1 MVHFILLSIF
11 FSVKILLVISMKKKL
26 SIIII
31 AIFGIVL
38 DQISKLYIASNLTLY
53 KKNPII
59 NNFFNVTYVQNKGA
73 AWGILDGNT
82 VFLVLITLIALFII
96 IRFIFKEENLT
107 KLDIL
112 SYGLLLG
119 GITGNFIDRILRGF
133 VIDFLDFY
141 IFGYDFPVF
150 NIADIMIVV
159 SVIIM
164 VISYLRGDINENKS

>member
-31 AIFGIVL
+31 AIFGIAL
-38 DQISKLYIASNLTLY
+38 DQMSKLYIASNLILY

-59 NNFFNVTYVQNKGA
+59 NNFFNITYVQNKGA

>member
-1 MVHFILLSIF
+1 
-11 FSVKILLVISMKKKL
+11 MKKKL

-31 AIFGIVL
+31 AIFGIAL
-38 DQISKLYIASNLTLY
+38 DQISKLYIASNLILY

-59 NNFFNVTYVQNKGA
+59 NNFFNITYVQNKGA
-73 AWGILDGNT
+73 AWGILDGNF

>member
-59 NNFFNVTYVQNKGA
+59 NNFFNITYVQNKGA

>member
-1 MVHFILLSIF
+1 
-11 FSVKILLVISMKKKL
+11 MKKKL

-38 DQISKLYIASNLTLY
+38 DQISKLYIASNLILY

-59 NNFFNVTYVQNKGA
+59 NNFFNITYVQNKGA

-82 VFLVLITLIALFII
+82 VLLVLITLIALFII

>member
-1 MVHFILLSIF
+1 
-11 FSVKILLVISMKKKL
+11 MKKKL

-31 AIFGIVL
+31 AIFGIAL
-38 DQISKLYIASNLTLY
+38 DQISKLYIASNLILY

-59 NNFFNVTYVQNKGA
+59 NNFFNITYVQNKGA

-150 NIADIMIVV
+150 NTADIMIVV

>member
-31 AIFGIVL
+31 AIFGIAL
-38 DQISKLYIASNLTLY
+38 DQISKLYIASNLILY

-59 NNFFNVTYVQNKGA
+59 NNFFNITYVQNKGA

>member
-1 MVHFILLSIF
+1 
-11 FSVKILLVISMKKKL
+11 MKKKL

-31 AIFGIVL
+31 AIFGIAL
-38 DQISKLYIASNLTLY
+38 DQISKLYIASSLTLY

-59 NNFFNVTYVQNKGA
+59 NNFFNITYVQNKGA

>member
-31 AIFGIVL
+31 AIFGIAL
-38 DQISKLYIASNLTLY
+38 DQISKLYIASNLILY

-59 NNFFNVTYVQNKGA
+59 NNFFNITYVQNKGA

-82 VFLVLITLIALFII
+82 VLLVLITLIALFII

>member
-1 MVHFILLSIF
+1 
-11 FSVKILLVISMKKKL
+11 MKKKL

-38 DQISKLYIASNLTLY
+38 DQISKLYIASNLILY

-59 NNFFNVTYVQNKGA
+59 NNFFNITYVQNKGA

>member
-1 MVHFILLSIF
+1 
-11 FSVKILLVISMKKKL
+11 MKKKL

-31 AIFGIVL
+31 AIFGIAL
-38 DQISKLYIASNLTLY
+38 DQISKLYIASNLILY

-59 NNFFNVTYVQNKGA
+59 NNFFNITYVQNKGA
-73 AWGILDGNT
+73 AWGILDGNS

>member
-1 MVHFILLSIF
+1 
-11 FSVKILLVISMKKKL
+11 MKKKL

-31 AIFGIVL
+31 AIFGIAL
-38 DQISKLYIASNLTLY
+38 DQISKLYIASNLILY

-59 NNFFNVTYVQNKGA
+59 NNFFNIAYVQNKGA

>member
-1 MVHFILLSIF
+1 
-11 FSVKILLVISMKKKL
+11 MKKKL

-31 AIFGIVL
+31 AIFGIAL
-38 DQISKLYIASNLTLY
+38 DQISKLYISSNLILY

-59 NNFFNVTYVQNKGA
+59 NNFFNITYVQNKGA

>member
-1 MVHFILLSIF
+1 M
-11 FSVKILLVISMKKKL
+11 
-26 SIIII
+26 
-31 AIFGIVL
+31 
-38 DQISKLYIASNLTLY
+38 
-53 KKNPII
+53 
-59 NNFFNVTYVQNKGA
+59 
-73 AWGILDGNT
+73 
-82 VFLVLITLIALFII
+82 IALFII

>member
-1 MVHFILLSIF
+1 
-11 FSVKILLVISMKKKL
+11 MKKKL

-31 AIFGIVL
+31 AIFGIAL
-38 DQISKLYIASNLTLY
+38 DQISKLYIASNLILY

-59 NNFFNVTYVQNKGA
+59 NNFFNITYVQNKGA

-159 SVIIM
+159 SVIMM

>member
-1 MVHFILLSIF
+1 
-11 FSVKILLVISMKKKL
+11 MKKKL

-31 AIFGIVL
+31 AIFGIAL
-38 DQISKLYIASNLTLY
+38 DQISKLYISSNLILY

-59 NNFFNVTYVQNKGA
+59 NNFFNITYVQNKGA
-73 AWGILDGNT
+73 AWGILDGNS

>member
-1 MVHFILLSIF
+1 
-11 FSVKILLVISMKKKL
+11 MKKKL

-31 AIFGIVL
+31 AIFGIAL
-38 DQISKLYIASNLTLY
+38 DQISKLYIASNLILY

-59 NNFFNVTYVQNKGA
+59 NNFFNITYVQNKGA

-133 VIDFLDFY
+133 VMDFLDFY

>member
-1 MVHFILLSIF
+1 
-11 FSVKILLVISMKKKL
+11 MKKKL

-150 NIADIMIVV
+150 NIADIMIVI

-164 VISYLRGDINENKS
+164 VVSYLRGDINENKS

>member
-1 MVHFILLSIF
+1 
-11 FSVKILLVISMKKKL
+11 MKKKL

-31 AIFGIVL
+31 AIFGIAL
-38 DQISKLYIASNLTLY
+38 DQISKLYIASNLILY

-59 NNFFNVTYVQNKGA
+59 NNFFNITYVQNKGA

-82 VFLVLITLIALFII
+82 VLLVLITLIALFII

>member
-1 MVHFILLSIF
+1 
-11 FSVKILLVISMKKKL
+11 MKKKL

-31 AIFGIVL
+31 AIFGIAL
-38 DQISKLYIASNLTLY
+38 DQISKLYIASNLILY

-59 NNFFNVTYVQNKGA
+59 NNFFNITYVQNKGA